1 MTRVEALEIAIGL
14 ANGQDEVVEKL
25 EGIKAQLSKKR
36 TSTSPTKKQR
46 ENEVIKDKIF
56 AILSESENK
65 LRASDIVKL
74 ADEKY
79 SLPKVTAMLK
89 QLVES
94 GKVEKVIEK
103 KIPYFSVA

>member
-14 ANGQDEVVEKL
+14 ANGQDEVIEKL

-103 KIPYFSVA
+103 KVSYFSVA

>member
-14 ANGQDEVVEKL
+14 ADGQDEVVEKL

-46 ENEVIKDKIF
+46 ENEVVKDEICT
-56 AILSESENK
+56 ILTESENK

-79 SLPKVTAMLK
+79 SLPKVSAMLK
-89 QLVES
+89 QLVDS

-103 KIPYFSVA
+103 KVSYFSMA